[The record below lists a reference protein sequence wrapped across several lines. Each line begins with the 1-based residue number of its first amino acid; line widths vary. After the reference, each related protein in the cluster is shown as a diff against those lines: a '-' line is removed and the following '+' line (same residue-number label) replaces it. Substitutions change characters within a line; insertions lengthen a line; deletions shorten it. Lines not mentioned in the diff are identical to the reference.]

1 MNKIL
6 ESASVLR
13 EELQRDERIKEY
25 LNLKKLFE
33 ENDELVRIR
42 KQLINLQK
50 DNKIE
55 EYTSLKTKYDSNP
68 LVKNYYSSK
77 EEVNDL
83 IRDIIEVLDI

>member
-13 EELQRDERIKEY
+13 EELLRDERIKEY

>member
-6 ESASVLR
+6 ESASLLR
-13 EELQRDERIKEY
+13 EELLKDERIKEY
-25 LNLKKLFE
+25 LDLKKIFE
-33 ENDELVRIR
+33 ENDELVRIC

-68 LVKNYYSSK
+68 LVKNYYASK